1 MSALST
7 LSENIE
13 GDICIIEDQLEAD
26 DNEEKEKEINMPV
39 IIKTAGEDS
48 NTKFPTEDTSN
59 MITNDQDHSEEINNN
74 AQNAIEKTEAIRN
87 NNSAQNDIEKTEVI
101 TNQIH
106 DDPQMIIRQ
115 IITQEAIEKFSNAE
129 AEKII
134 QEALLIK
141 HFVDEDNSHL
151 KVPRKPIDKLP
162 GDRGGG
168 EGYDRY
174 LLEKLLHSEPDPS
187 EKTFEGF
194 QDESVEQDDVDKTD
208 PGVDGAIEKTDQD
221 EFDTGTAIFNINTAG
236 IQYVKLIVETKLKC

>member
-1 MSALST
+1 MSTLST

-13 GDICIIEDQLEAD
+13 EDIHINEDQIKAD
-26 DNEEKEKEINMPV
+26 DNEEKEREINTSV
-39 IIKTAGEDS
+39 INKTAGEHP
-48 NTKFPTEDTSN
+48 NMKFPTEDISN
-59 MITNDQDHSEEINNN
+59 MITNDQDHYKEVNNN
-74 AQNAIEKTEAIRN
+74 AQNAT
-87 NNSAQNDIEKTEVI
+87 EKTEVI

-106 DDPQMIIRQ
+106 DDPQVIIRQ
-115 IITQEAIEKFSNAE
+115 IITQEAIEKFSNTE

-194 QDESVEQDDVDKTD
+194 QDESVEQDDVKKTD
-208 PGVDGAIEKTDQD
+208 PDVYGAIEKTDQD
-221 EFDTGTAIFNINTAG
+221 GFDTGIVIF
-236 IQYVKLIVETKLKC
+236 

>member
-13 GDICIIEDQLEAD
+13 EDIYIDEDQIEAD
-26 DNEEKEKEINMPV
+26 DNEEKEKEINMSA
-39 IIKTAGEDS
+39 IEKTAGEDA
-48 NTKFPTEDTSN
+48 NMKFSTEDTSN
-59 MITNDQDHSEEINNN
+59 MIDQDHSEEVNNN
-74 AQNAIEKTEAIRN
+74 VQNATEKTEA
-87 NNSAQNDIEKTEVI
+87 I

-106 DDPQMIIRQ
+106 DDPQVIIRQ

-208 PGVDGAIEKTDQD
+208 PDVDGAIEKTDQD
-221 EFDTGTAIFNINTAG
+221 EFDTGTAIFSN
-236 IQYVKLIVETKLKC
+236 

>member
-13 GDICIIEDQLEAD
+13 EDIYINEDQIEAD
-26 DNEEKEKEINMPV
+26 DNEEKEKEINTSA
-39 IIKTAGEDS
+39 IEKTAREDA
-48 NTKFPTEDTSN
+48 NMKFSTEGTSN
-59 MITNDQDHSEEINNN
+59 MIDQDHSEEINNN
-74 AQNAIEKTEAIRN
+74 AVSATE
-87 NNSAQNDIEKTEVI
+87 ETEVI

-106 DDPQMIIRQ
+106 DDPQVIIRQ
-115 IITQEAIEKFSNAE
+115 IITQEAIEKFSSAE

-194 QDESVEQDDVDKTD
+194 QDESVEQDDVVKTD
-208 PGVDGAIEKTDQD
+208 PDVDGAIEKTDQD
-221 EFDTGTAIFNINTAG
+221 DFDTGTAIF
-236 IQYVKLIVETKLKC
+236 

>member
-13 GDICIIEDQLEAD
+13 EDIYINEDQLEAD
-26 DNEEKEKEINMPV
+26 DNEEKEKEIKMSE
-39 IIKTAGEDS
+39 IIKTAREGS
-48 NTKFPTEDTSN
+48 NMKFSTEDTSN
-59 MITNDQDHSEEINNN
+59 MIDQDHSEEINNN
-74 AQNAIEKTEAIRN
+74 AVSATE
-87 NNSAQNDIEKTEVI
+87 ETEVI

-106 DDPQMIIRQ
+106 DDPQVIIRQ

-194 QDESVEQDDVDKTD
+194 QDESVEQDDVNKTD
-208 PGVDGAIEKTDQD
+208 PDVDGAIEKTDQD
-221 EFDTGTAIFNINTAG
+221 DFDTGTAIF
-236 IQYVKLIVETKLKC
+236 